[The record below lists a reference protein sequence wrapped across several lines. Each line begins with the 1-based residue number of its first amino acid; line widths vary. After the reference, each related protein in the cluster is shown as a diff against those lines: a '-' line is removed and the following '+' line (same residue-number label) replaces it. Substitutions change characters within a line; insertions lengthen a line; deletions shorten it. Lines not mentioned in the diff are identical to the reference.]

1 MVVVGYIIVAA
12 QDAKRKS
19 WVYSLFCTLIEVSMT
34 SGILVLSACVVV
46 IALLAIYT
54 PAIYIREAKK
64 ILKLLEQIE
73 ANTRK

>member
-1 MVVVGYIIVAA
+1 
-12 QDAKRKS
+12 
-19 WVYSLFCTLIEVSMT
+19 MT

>member
-1 MVVVGYIIVAA
+1 
-12 QDAKRKS
+12 
-19 WVYSLFCTLIEVSMT
+19 MT

-54 PAIYIREAKK
+54 PAIYIRKAKK